1 MEFDA
6 YLDAVERESAALRSA
21 ATRGPLDAV
30 VPTCPEWTLG
40 ELVGHV
46 RGTQRWAMLN
56 VQRATP
62 AAHVP
67 FDEVGD
73 APTGPAVIDAFAT
86 TTSEL
91 VSTLR
96 DTGPEAPT
104 WTFRGAPVS
113 GFWARRAALE
123 VAVHRWDGENAVG
136 IAQPIDAPLAVD
148 GIDEFL
154 DFVPAFMAPK
164 FEGTSGTM
172 HVHSTDADGEW
183 LVDFDADGLVVTREH
198 AKGDVAARGPA
209 SDLLLVLYGRVVPG
223 TVDVHGDG
231 ALVERWQQVATL

>member
-46 RGTQRWAMLN
+46 RSTQRWAMLN

-62 AAHVP
+62 AAHVQ

-73 APTGPAVIDAFAT
+73 APTGPAVIDAFAA

-96 DTGPEAPT
+96 DTGPEAPA

-113 GFWARRAALE
+113 GFWAQRAALE

-136 IAQPIDAPLAVD
+136 IAQPIEAPLAID

-172 HVHSTDADGEW
+172 HVHSTDPDGEW
-183 LVDFDADGLVVTREH
+183 LVDFDGDGLVVTREH
-198 AKGDVAARGPA
+198 AKGDVAVRGPA
-209 SDLLLVLYGRVVPG
+209 SDLLLVLYGRVVPE